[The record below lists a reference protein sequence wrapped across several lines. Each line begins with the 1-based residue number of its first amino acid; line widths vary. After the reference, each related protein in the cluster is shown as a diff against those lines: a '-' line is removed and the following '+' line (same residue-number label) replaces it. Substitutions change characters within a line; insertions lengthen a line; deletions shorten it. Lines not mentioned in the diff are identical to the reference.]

1 MKRPVV
7 LMSTFMIL
15 ASLFAGCSGATPSAT
30 PSQQTQQTQQ
40 TPPAPAQPAPAQAEP
55 QVLRINAAEPETLDA
70 GMSNDVISGAFI
82 RSLYDSLVRLDKDG
96 KPVNSVASDIKVSD
110 DKKVYTFTLKDSK
123 WSNGDPVTAQDFAF
137 AWKRTLDPKTASG
150 SAYKYYPIKNARAYY
165 QGKAKAEDLGIKIV
179 DDKTLEV
186 TLENPTPY
194 FLTLATFYYPVNQK
208 VVEANADWA
217 KKPETIVTNGPF
229 KLAKW
234 EHKNKIELAK
244 NEQYWDK
251 DAVKLDKIEFSMI
264 EDSNTELELFNSG
277 ELDWAGGPISGLP
290 ADAIAH
296 LRDEGKLKTMER
308 ATNYYLL
315 FQTEKAPFTNTKIR
329 KAFAYAINRTDIA
342 ENIGQAGQTPLMG
355 FVPKSASLKPEG
367 YFKDND
373 TEGAKLMLAEGMK
386 ELGITKLPEITYL
399 YNTSELSKKIA
410 EALQAQ
416 WKQVLGVDVK
426 LINKE
431 LKVMFDDQE
440 QGKYMISRTGWTG
453 DYNDSVNFLELL
465 MEKYSSNN
473 TTFWSNDKYVE
484 LVNKAYAEPD
494 EAKRNQYLTEAESI
508 LMDEMPV
515 TGIYSSVN
523 SWVQNDKVK
532 GVTVDPLGYID
543 FKWGY
548 IE

>member
-7 LMSTFMIL
+7 MTSLFVLLTG
-15 ASLFAGCSGATPSAT
+15 LFAGCSSGNTPTQTA
-30 PSQQTQQTQQ
+30 PDNQQ
-40 TPPAPAQPAPAQAEP
+40 QPAPAQQANVQPATE
-55 QVLRINAAEPETLDA
+55 QTLHMNAAEPETLDS

-82 RSLYDSLVRLDKDG
+82 RSLYDGLVRLDKDG
-96 KPVNSVASDIKVSD
+96 KPVNSVASDIQVSE
-110 DKKVYTFTLKDSK
+110 DKKVYTFTLRDSK

-137 AWKRTLDPKTASG
+137 GWMRVLNPKTASG
-150 SAYKYYPIKNARAYY
+150 SAYKYYPIKNARAFFE
-165 QGKAKAEDLGIKIV
+165 GKAKAEDVGIKV
-179 DDKTLEV
+179 VNDKTLQV

-208 VVEANADWA
+208 VVESNPDWA
-217 KKPETIVTNGPF
+217 KKPESIVTNGPF
-229 KLAKW
+229 KLVNW

-244 NEQYWDK
+244 NEHYWDK
-251 DAVKLDKIEFSMI
+251 DVVKFNEIEFSMI
-264 EDSNTELELFNSG
+264 EDTNTELELFNSG

-290 ADAIAH
+290 ADAIGP
-296 LRDEGKLKTMER
+296 LREEGKLQTMQR

-315 FQTEKAPFTNTKIR
+315 FQTQKPPFTNSKIR
-329 KAFAYAINRTDIA
+329 KAFAYAINRSDIA

-355 FVPKSASLKPEG
+355 FVPLSASLKPEG

-373 TEGAKLMLAEGMK
+373 VETAKQLLAEGMK
-386 ELGITKLPEITYL
+386 EMGITKLPEITYL
-399 YNTSELSKKIA
+399 YNTSDLNKKIA

-416 WKQVLGVDVK
+416 WKQSLGVDVK

-453 DYNDSVNFLELL
+453 DYNDSVNFLELM

-473 TTFWSNDKYVE
+473 STFWFSEKYVE
-484 LVNKAYAEPD
+484 LVKKAYAEPD
-494 EAKRNQYLTEAESI
+494 EAKRNQYLVEAESI
-508 LMDEMPV
+508 LMEEMPV
-515 TGIYSSVN
+515 TGVYSSVN
-523 SWVQNDKVK
+523 SWVQNEKVK
-532 GVTVDPLGYID
+532 GITVDPLGYID

-548 IE
+548 KEQ